1 MTNVFD
7 AAIAVLFA
15 DPHLAVSATYR
26 AGGDGPDVPLRIMV
40 SQPDVRANW
49 NEVAYVVKTTLID
62 VQKTACP
69 TPAEGDV
76 FVFGGK
82 TYAMQGQPEAD
93 VLNQVWTLEL
103 VAV

>member
-1 MTNVFD
+1 MNVFD

-26 AGGDGPDVPLRIMV
+26 AGGDGPDVALRIMV
-40 SQPDVRANW
+40 SQPDARTNW
-49 NEVAYVVKTTLID
+49 NEVSYVVKTTMID
-62 VQKTACP
+62 VQQSDCP

-82 TYAMQGQPEAD
+82 TYTMQGQPEAD
-93 VLNQVWTLEL
+93 VLQQVWTLVL
-103 VAV
+103 VAA